1 VSFQPRTT
9 ISDPRSEP
17 APTRGAT
24 DRLRNARGV
33 SATSPLVDANAAAKL
48 LGVPPSW
55 LLAQARER
63 RVPHHKL
70 GHYVR
75 FDLDEL
81 IAWLDETRIS
91 PDPNPAG
98 AEPSPQEAK
107 DH

>member
-9 ISDPRSEP
+9 ISERRDDA
-17 APTRGAT
+17 APTRGAR

-33 SATSPLVDANAAAKL
+33 SATSPLVDANGAAKL

-55 LLAQARER
+55 LLAQARDR
-63 RVPHHKL
+63 KVPHHKL

-81 IAWLDETRIS
+81 IGWLNETRVQ
-91 PDPNPAG
+91 PG
-98 AEPSPQEAK
+98 PQPRRR
-107 DH
+107 